1 MSPVTSW
8 RESPRR
14 YAPVTSRPSLGAW
27 HGSAFARLDP
37 CGSPRQLAA
46 GGQPVQLLCD
56 GLRTNGPVL
65 ALEPARNAET
75 PMPAGTRDRVDRL
88 LGSRVTG
95 ARAVPGG
102 YTPALRW
109 IAQLADGRSVFV
121 KHAVA
126 EPVVPRLRREHF
138 VYRHIRGAWCPK
150 LLGFDD
156 GEDPMLVI
164 EDLSACAWP
173 PPWDADRV
181 EAVRAALR
189 AVGTHPPPPGL
200 ATAASRGI
208 AEDGWEEVARDPE
221 PFLGLG
227 LCSRGWLSDALP
239 TLLDAADRRL
249 LEGRAL
255 CHLDVRSDNLCS
267 RANGEAVLVDWD
279 CAAIGNPEFDL
290 AFWLP
295 SLHLEGGPPHK
306 PWRNAPRASSPSW
319 PGSLPPKPDS
329 LTSHTRRE
337 CEAIQ
342 LAQLKVALP
351 WVASVLG
358 LRPPDPQAHAH

>member
-1 MSPVTSW
+1 M
-8 RESPRR
+8 
-14 YAPVTSRPSLGAW
+14 
-27 HGSAFARLDP
+27 
-37 CGSPRQLAA
+37 
-46 GGQPVQLLCD
+46 
-56 GLRTNGPVL
+56 
-65 ALEPARNAET
+65 PARA
-75 PMPAGTRDRVDRL
+75 RDRMKRL

-95 ARAVPGG
+95 ARAVLGG

-121 KHAVA
+121 KYAVA

-138 VYRHIRGAWCPK
+138 VYQHIDGAAWCPK

-156 GEDPMLVI
+156 GEEPMLVI
-164 EDLSACAWP
+164 EDLSAWAWP

-181 EAVRAALR
+181 ESVRAALG
-189 AVGTHPPPPGL
+189 AIGTHPPPPGL
-200 ATAASRGI
+200 APATSLGI
-208 AEDGWEEVARDPE
+208 AADGWEEVARDPE

-239 TLLDAADRRL
+239 TLLDAADPRL

-255 CHLDVRSDNLCS
+255 CHLDVRSDNLCF
-267 RANGEAVLVDWD
+267 RANGDAVLVDWD

-295 SLHLEGGPPHK
+295 SLHLEGGPPPQAVAQCTPGIVAVVAGFFASEAGLPDLPH
-306 PWRNAPRASSPSW
+306 APRVR
-319 PGSLPPKPDS
+319 G
-329 LTSHTRRE
+329 
-337 CEAIQ
+337 IQ

-358 LRPPDPQAHAH
+358 LRPPDTQPHAH